1 MISIF
6 LGISALLAGMAV
18 FNTVK
23 IGIYIVVGV
32 IGLVLIIKLI
42 RWARK

>member
-6 LGISALLAGMAV
+6 IGISALLAGMAV

-23 IGIYIVVGV
+23 IVIYIAVGV
-32 IGLVLIIKLI
+32 IGLAVIIRLI
-42 RWARK
+42 RWACK